1 MALHLPHHACDYLE
15 AQAGAW
21 LIEVEAVGQA
31 DAFVGNL
38 DFKVSPDF
46 PRGDFDLAAGTV
58 RIGVLDRIGDEFV
71 DQ

>member
-1 MALHLPHHACDYLE
+1 MALHLPDHAHDYLE

-38 DFKVSPDF
+38 DFKMSLDF
-46 PRGDFDLAAGTV
+46 SGRDFDLTTVPV
-58 RIGVLDRIGDEFV
+58 RIPAEWKFHGIAE
-71 DQ
+71 